1 MTSQGTG
8 GDNDPLPGASS
19 RWSDASEDKTQ
30 TTDPKG
36 TPFDFKFTPSTVNS
50 NTSPNQQDGGFVNI
64 FGPKVGNNLPKQH
77 APTGGDFTFS
87 FSKLDLSST
96 LNGQGKATTTKSG
109 EPLSSVLKPN
119 NPQQPTFSFAFDK
132 QPTKS
137 TGAASTPR
145 PNPFAK
151 LKDWK
156 PPGPMDEELEDS
168 LGRKIPKMSAKQVAP
183 KEAKVDQPPSNRTNA
198 RVTRSSHFIDE
209 AMEMDARGS
218 RRAPTD
224 SDTATSDSSDSD
236 DESDDEDYV
245 DAASTT
251 PQEESRVVE
260 SLRYKSDLLK
270 RPVNEDALNEIRY
283 SPLFTEPVW
292 KYAKSLTAGSRDPAF
307 TQYALLGANSSIASD
322 EQDDNAGIFYNVT
335 APSSIFICGNQ
346 GSGKSH
352 TLSSLLENCLIPSS
366 KLGSLPRP
374 LTGIV
379 FHYDTFFSDLSGAP
393 CEAAHLSSDPRVKVR
408 ILCAPT
414 NVRMMKNVYGRLPN
428 VTVEELR
435 LKEQDLN
442 TKRMLDLMAVGAG
455 TVPLYIHVIQR
466 VLRDLRIEQQATGGA
481 FNYKKFKQII
491 DQEDLTNQQRVPL
504 DQRLETLES
513 FMVKKPTKHSQAASR
528 GTDWTPKKGQLTIVD
543 LSCPCVTAEMACS
556 LFNICLSLFLEQK
569 SPSIGRVAA
578 LDEAHKYMSDSPEAQ
593 TLTNSLL
600 STIRLQRH
608 LALRVIISTQEPSI
622 SPKLLDLCS
631 ITIVHRFQSP
641 DWLSVLK
648 GHLAGLS
655 TTSQV
660 LIRDEQARK
669 DSHKDGAAGG
679 ISFEGAKGIAI
690 APQNPALEMMSKI
703 VKLRTGEA
711 LIFAPSAFV
720 GLEKSGTDQ
729 EGAVTVTPRRL
740 DHEVL
745 RVRIRA
751 RITADGGRSIMAA

>member
-1 MTSQGTG
+1 MASQGGTG
-8 GDNDPLPGASS
+8 GDHGTTPGTLFQGSS
-19 RWSDASEDKTQ
+19 SSSKDKTQ
-30 TTDPKG
+30 TTKPQGD
-36 TPFDFKFTPSTVNS
+36 PFDFTFVPSAVKS
-50 NTSPNQQDGGFVNI
+50 NTSPHQQDGGFVNI
-64 FGPKVGNNLPKQH
+64 FGPKAGATESRQP
-77 APTGGDFTFS
+77 APTNGDFNFS
-87 FSKLDLSST
+87 FSKLNLIND
-96 LNGQGKATTTKSG
+96 QQEKASTTKSG
-109 EPLSSVLKPN
+109 GPPTSASKPVN
-119 NPQQPTFSFAFDK
+119 SQQYMQQYPISFDFGK
-132 QPTKS
+132 QPIKPTA
-137 TGAASTPR
+137 TASAPFT
-145 PNPFAK
+145 NPFK
-151 LKDWK
+151 KSKGNNQL
-156 PPGPMDEELEDS
+156 GSSGEESEEPMRQKKS
-168 LGRKIPKMSAKQVAP
+168 KMSSKYVTS
-183 KEAKVDQPPSNRTNA
+183 KERKVDQAQKSQPTVRVPRPTNVFSPDEGVSPA
-198 RVTRSSHFIDE
+198 RS
-209 AMEMDARGS
+209 
-218 RRAPTD
+218 D
-224 SDTATSDSSDSD
+224 SDTAASDSGDDSD
-236 DESDDEDYV
+236 NENYED
-245 DAASTT
+245 ATSTT
-251 PQEESRVVE
+251 PQEDSTVLET
-260 SLRYKSDLLK
+260 LRYKPDLLK
-270 RPVNEDALNEIRY
+270 RPVNDDALNEIRY

-292 KYAKSLTAGSRDPAF
+292 KHAKFLTAGSRDPAF

-322 EQDDNAGIFYNVT
+322 GQEDNAGIFYNVT

-352 TLSSLLENCLIPSS
+352 TLSSILENCLIPSS

-379 FHYDTFFSDLSGAP
+379 FHYDTFFSDLSGTP
-393 CEAAHLSSDPRVKVR
+393 CEAAHLSSDPRVQVR
-408 ILCAPT
+408 VLCAPT
-414 NVRMMKNVYGRLPN
+414 NVRAMTKVYGRLPN

-466 VLRDLRIEQQATGGA
+466 VLRDMRIEQQATGGA
-481 FNYKKFKQII
+481 FNYKKFKKII
-491 DQEDLTNQQRVPL
+491 DNEDLTAQQRVPL

-513 FMVKKPTKHSQAASR
+513 FMVKKPTKYSLDGSR
-528 GTDWTPKKGQLTIVD
+528 GTDWTPKKGQLTVVD

-569 SPSIGRVAA
+569 SPHIGRVAA

-608 LALRVIISTQEPSI
+608 LALRVIISTQEPSV

-669 DSHKDGAAGG
+669 DSNKDGSEGNV
-679 ISFEGAKGIAI
+679 SFEGAKGIAI

-720 GLEKSGTDQ
+720 GLEKAGVDQ
-729 EGAVTVTPRRL
+729 QGKVIVTPRRL

-751 RITADGGRSIMAA
+751 RITADGGRSVMAV